1 MSPYLIPRQIF
12 IGDPA
17 VLVVP
22 LPGASSAGTGDIVLT
37 PLSNNFPVDPDID
50 FHRIILE
57 RRPGGNRLLVE
68 FTPFIP
74 GMIELPAIEIGGTY
88 YSGLMVTVDS
98 LIDKRSPLTLSA
110 PASLLAMPG
119 TLLMLYGTMA
129 LIVVFI
135 LAAVW
140 FFFKGQKVIKKWR
153 EKLLRWRQFVMIYTT
168 ERRLHKA
175 VFRGVSSRIILDNLS
190 EKFKRFLSYI
200 TKTNCLSMTAR
211 DFKNLR
217 FETFGS
223 KPLEIDPSFLPE
235 FFRYC
240 DELRFSGTK
249 TDFKDILALLSD
261 MRQFVNS
268 LEKAIIKSEKPS
280 ENKAD
285 DPPGGPLTSFTSGGE
300 KEAA

>member
-22 LPGASSAGTGDIVLT
+22 LPGSSSVGTGDIVLT

-68 FTPFIP
+68 FTSFIP
-74 GMIELPAIEIGGTY
+74 GVIELPAIEIGGNY
-88 YSGLMVTVDS
+88 YYGLMVTVDS
-98 LIDKRSPLTLSA
+98 LVDKRSPMTLSS
-110 PASLLAMPG
+110 PASSLAMPG

-129 LIVVFI
+129 LIIVFI
-135 LAAVW
+135 FAAIW
-140 FFFKGQKVIKKWR
+140 FFFKGQNFIRKWR
-153 EKLLRWRQFVMIYTT
+153 AKILRWQQFVSIKTM

-190 EKFKRFLSYI
+190 EKFKKFLSFI
-200 TKTNCLSMTAR
+200 TGTNCISMSAR

-217 FETFGS
+217 IDLPEEH
-223 KPLEIDPSFLPE
+223 KIDPSFLPE

-240 DELRFSGTK
+240 DELRFSGTN
-249 TDFKDILALLSD
+249 TDFQDILTLLSD
-261 MRQFVNS
+261 MRQFVNA
-268 LEKAIIKSEKPS
+268 LEKALAAAD
-280 ENKAD
+280 KA
-285 DPPGGPLTSFTSGGE
+285 GKNASANALTSLTSLTSGGGGGQR
-300 KEAA
+300 EAA